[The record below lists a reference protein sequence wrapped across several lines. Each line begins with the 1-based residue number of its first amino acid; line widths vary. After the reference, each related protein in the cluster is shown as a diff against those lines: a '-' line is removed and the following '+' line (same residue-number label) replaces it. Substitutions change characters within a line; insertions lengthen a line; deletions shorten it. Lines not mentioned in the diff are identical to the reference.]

1 MSTIRPHKNLI
12 VWQKAIDVVPF
23 IYGISKKFPDEEK
36 FGLTSQLQR
45 AVTSIS
51 INISEGAARMS
62 DKEFLRFAYIAS
74 GSLSEV
80 DTLLIIAQKLNY
92 ITDNDYLLANEK
104 LNELSALLNGLIKML
119 KAKTE

>member
-1 MSTIRPHKNLI
+1 
-12 VWQKAIDVVPF
+12 
-23 IYGISKKFPDEEK
+23 
-36 FGLTSQLQR
+36 
-45 AVTSIS
+45 
-51 INISEGAARMS
+51 MS

-74 GSLSEV
+74 VSLSEV

>member
-45 AVTSIS
+45 AVISIS
-51 INISEGAARMS
+51 INIAEGAARMS
-62 DKEFLRFAYIAS
+62 DKEFLRFAYISS

-92 ITDNDYLLANEK
+92 INEDDYLLANEK